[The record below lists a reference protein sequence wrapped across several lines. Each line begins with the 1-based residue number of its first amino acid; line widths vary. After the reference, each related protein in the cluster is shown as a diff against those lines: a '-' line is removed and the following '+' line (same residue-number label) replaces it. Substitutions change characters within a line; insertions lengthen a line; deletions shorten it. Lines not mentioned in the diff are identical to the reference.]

1 MSNFLERRIPAMAIG
16 VYEKSK
22 RYIESHT
29 EKDEKSFAKRDVY
42 PCITISRQTG
52 AGSKPVCEKLIDIM
66 DDYSEPEGVKWA
78 YFDRNLIEKVL
89 EDHNLP
95 KQISEFVKEGKYKHL
110 DAVVNELL
118 GLKPSEWTLIQKTTD
133 TILQLARMG
142 NVVIVGRGANII
154 TSKLK
159 NTFHVRLIASLE
171 KRVEHIKS
179 LMELSEKEAL
189 SYIKKE
195 DENRKKYLKSYFH
208 VDADDPLLYHMTVNT
223 DLLTHKGT
231 AYLIAEAVVLKFSHL
246 FPQFTH

>member
-1 MSNFLERRIPAMAIG
+1 MAIG
-16 VYEKSK
+16 AYEKSK

-29 EKDEKSFAKRDVY
+29 EKSEKSFTKSEVY

-52 AGSKPVCEKLIDIM
+52 AGSKPVCEKLVQIM
-66 DDYSEPEGVKWA
+66 DEYSEPEGVKWA
-78 YFDRNLIEKVL
+78 FFDRNLIEKVL
-89 EDHNLP
+89 NDHNLP
-95 KQISEFVKEGKYKHL
+95 KQISDFMPEGKYKHL
-110 DAVVNELL
+110 NAVVNELL
-118 GLKPSEWTLIQKTTD
+118 GLKPAEWTLIHKTTD

-179 LMELSEKEAL
+179 LMELSEEEAL

-195 DENRKKYLKSYFH
+195 DEKRKKYLKSYFH
-208 VDADDPLLYHMTVNT
+208 ADADDPLLYHMTVNT
-223 DLLTHKGT
+223 DLLTHKGA

>member
-1 MSNFLERRIPAMAIG
+1 MAIG
-16 VYEKSK
+16 AYEKSK

-29 EKDEKSFAKRDVY
+29 KISDKSYTKKDVY

-52 AGSKPVCEKLIDIM
+52 AGSKPVCEKLIQIM
-66 DDYSEPEGVKWA
+66 DEYSEPEGVKWA
-78 YFDRNLIEKVL
+78 FFDRNLIEKVL
-89 EDHNLP
+89 EDHQLP
-95 KQISEFVKEGKYKHL
+95 KQISEFMHEGKYKHL
-110 DAVVNELL
+110 NAVVNELL
-118 GLKPSEWTLIQKTTD
+118 GLKPSEWTLIHKTTD

-159 NTFHVRLIASLE
+159 NTFHIRLIASLE
-171 KRVEHIKS
+171 KRIEHIKS
-179 LMELSEKEAL
+179 LMNLSEEEAL
-189 SYIKKE
+189 NYIKKE

-223 DLLTHKGT
+223 DLLSHKGA

>member
-1 MSNFLERRIPAMAIG
+1 MAIG
-16 VYEKSK
+16 AYEKSK

-29 EKDEKSFAKRDVY
+29 EKSKISFIKREVY

-52 AGSKPVCEKLIDIM
+52 SGSKPVCEKLVDIM
-66 DDYSEPEGVKWA
+66 DEYSEPEGIKWA
-78 YFDRNLIEKVL
+78 FFDRNLIERVM

-95 KQISEFVKEGKYKHL
+95 NQISEFMHEGKYKHL
-110 DAVVNELL
+110 NAIVYELL
-118 GLKPSEWTLIQKTTD
+118 GLKPSEWTIVHKTTD

-179 LMELSEKEAL
+179 IMNLSEKEAL
-189 SYIKKE
+189 NYIKKE
-195 DENRKKYLKSYFH
+195 DENRKKYLKSYFQ
-208 VDADDPLLYHMTVNT
+208 VDVDDPLLYHMTVNT
-223 DLLTHKGT
+223 DLLTHKGA

>member
-1 MSNFLERRIPAMAIG
+1 MAIG
-16 VYEKSK
+16 AYEKSK

-29 EKDEKSFAKRDVY
+29 EKSDKPFVKREVY
-42 PCITISRQTG
+42 PCITVSRQTG
-52 AGSKPVCEKLIDIM
+52 AGSKPVCEKLIQIM

-95 KQISEFVKEGKYKHL
+95 KQISEFMHEGKYKHL
-110 DAVVNELL
+110 NAVVYELL
-118 GLKPSEWTLIQKTTD
+118 GLKPSEWTIVQKTTD

-179 LMELSEKEAL
+179 LMNMSEKEAL
-189 SYIKKE
+189 NYIKKE
-195 DENRKKYLKSYFH
+195 DENRKQFIKSYFH
-208 VDADDPLLYHMTVNT
+208 ADVDDPLLYHMTVNT

-231 AYLIAEAVVLKFSHL
+231 SYLVAEAVVLKFSHL
-246 FPQFTH
+246 FPQFAH

>member
-1 MSNFLERRIPAMAIG
+1 MAIG

-29 EKDEKSFAKRDVY
+29 LKSERQLVKREVY

-52 AGSKPVCEKLIDIM
+52 AGSKPVCEKLIKIM
-66 DDYSEPEGVKWA
+66 DEYSEFENVKWA
-78 YFDRNLIEKVL
+78 FFDRNLIEKVL
-89 EDHNLP
+89 EDHHLP
-95 KQISEFVKEGKYKHL
+95 KQISEFMQEGKYKH
-110 DAVVNELL
+110 VTSTVYELL
-118 GLKPSEWTLIQKTTD
+118 GLKPAEWTLVHKTTD

-142 NVVIVGRGANII
+142 NVVIVGRGSNII
-154 TSKLK
+154 TSNLK

-179 LMELSEKEAL
+179 LMDMNEKDAL
-189 SYIKKE
+189 AYIKKE

-208 VDADDPLLYHMTVNT
+208 ADADDPLLYHMTVNT
-223 DLLTHKGT
+223 DLLTHKGA

>member
-1 MSNFLERRIPAMAIG
+1 MVIG
-16 VYEKSK
+16 AYEKSK

-29 EKDEKSFAKRDVY
+29 EKDEKFFAKREIY
-42 PCITISRQTG
+42 PCITVSRQTG
-52 AGSKPVCEKLIDIM
+52 AGSKPVCEKLIQIM

-95 KQISEFVKEGKYKHL
+95 KQISEFMHEGKYKHL
-110 DAVVNELL
+110 NAVVYEML
-118 GLKPSEWTLIQKTTD
+118 GLKPAEWTIIQKTTD

-179 LMELSEKEAL
+179 LMNMSEKEAL
-189 SYIKKE
+189 NYIKKE
-195 DENRKKYLKSYFH
+195 DENRKQFIKSYFH
-208 VDADDPLLYHMTVNT
+208 ADVDDPLLYHMTVNT

-231 AYLIAEAVVLKFSHL
+231 AYLIAEAVVLKFAHL
-246 FPQFTH
+246 FPQFAH

>member
-1 MSNFLERRIPAMAIG
+1 MAIG
-16 VYEKSK
+16 AYEKSK

-29 EKDEKSFAKRDVY
+29 EKSEKSFAKSEIY

-52 AGSKPVCEKLIDIM
+52 AGSKPVCEKLVHIM
-66 DDYSEPEGVKWA
+66 DEYSEPEAVKWA
-78 YFDRNLIEKVL
+78 FFDRNLIEKVL
-89 EDHNLP
+89 EDHHLP
-95 KQISEFVKEGKYKHL
+95 KQISDFMPEGKYKHL
-110 DAVVNELL
+110 NAVVNELL
-118 GLKPSEWTLIQKTTD
+118 GLKPAEWTLIHKTTD

-171 KRVEHIKS
+171 KRVEHIKT
-179 LMELSEKEAL
+179 LMNLSEEEAL
-189 SYIKKE
+189 NYIKKE
-195 DENRKKYLKSYFH
+195 DEKRKKYLKSYFH
-208 VDADDPLLYHMTVNT
+208 ADADDPLLYHMTVNT
-223 DLLTHKGT
+223 DLLTHKGA

>member
-1 MSNFLERRIPAMAIG
+1 ERRFLVMAIG
-16 VYEKSK
+16 AYEKSK

-29 EKDEKSFAKRDVY
+29 EKSEKLFKKSEIY

-52 AGSKPVCEKLIDIM
+52 AGSKPVCEKLVHIM
-66 DDYSEPEGVKWA
+66 DEYSEPEGIKWA
-78 YFDRNLIEKVL
+78 FFDRNLIEKVL
-89 EDHNLP
+89 EDHHLP
-95 KQISEFVKEGKYKHL
+95 KQISDFMPEGKYKHL
-110 DAVVNELL
+110 NAVVNELL
-118 GLKPSEWTLIQKTTD
+118 GLKPAEWTLIHKTTD

-171 KRVEHIKS
+171 KRVEHIKT
-179 LMELSEKEAL
+179 LMNLSEEEAL
-189 SYIKKE
+189 EYIKKE
-195 DENRKKYLKSYFH
+195 DEKRKKYLKSYFH
-208 VDADDPLLYHMTVNT
+208 ADADDPLLYHMTVNT
-223 DLLTHKGT
+223 DLLTHKGA

>member
-1 MSNFLERRIPAMAIG
+1 MAIG
-16 VYEKSK
+16 AYEKSK

-29 EKDEKSFAKRDVY
+29 EKSDKPFIKKEVY

-52 AGSKPVCEKLIDIM
+52 AGSNPVCEKLIQIM
-66 DDYSEPEGVKWA
+66 DEYSEPEGVKWA
-78 YFDRNLIEKVL
+78 FFDRNLIEKVL
-89 EDHNLP
+89 EDYNLP
-95 KQISEFVKEGKYKHL
+95 KQISEFMREGKYKHL
-110 DAVVNELL
+110 NAVVYEML
-118 GLKPSEWTLIQKTTD
+118 GLKPSEWTLVHKTTD

-142 NVVIVGRGANII
+142 NVVIVGRGANVI
-154 TSKLK
+154 TAKLK

-171 KRVEHIKS
+171 KRIEHIKV
-179 LMELSEKEAL
+179 LMDMNEKEAL
-189 SYIKKE
+189 AHIKQE

-208 VDADDPLLYHMTVNT
+208 VDPDDPLLYHMTVNT

>member
-1 MSNFLERRIPAMAIG
+1 MAIG
-16 VYEKSK
+16 AYEKSK

-29 EKDEKSFAKRDVY
+29 EKSKISFTKREVY
-42 PCITISRQTG
+42 PCVTISRQTG
-52 AGSKPVCEKLIDIM
+52 AGSKPVCEKLVDIM
-66 DDYSEPEGVKWA
+66 DEYSEPEGIKWA
-78 YFDRNLIEKVL
+78 FFDRNLIEKVL

-95 KQISEFVKEGKYKHL
+95 KQISDFMPEGKYRHL
-110 DAVVNELL
+110 NAVVYELL
-118 GLKPSEWTLIQKTTD
+118 GLKPAEWTLTHKTTD

-142 NVVIVGRGANII
+142 NAVIVGRGANII

-179 LMELSEKEAL
+179 LMELSEEEAL
-189 SYIKKE
+189 NYIKKE
-195 DENRKKYLKSYFH
+195 DEKRKKYLKSYFH
-208 VDADDPLLYHMTVNT
+208 ADADDPLLYHMTVNT
-223 DLLTHKGT
+223 DLLTHKGA

>member
-1 MSNFLERRIPAMAIG
+1 MAIG
-16 VYEKSK
+16 AYEKSK

-29 EKDEKSFAKRDVY
+29 EKSEKLFKKSEIY

-52 AGSKPVCEKLIDIM
+52 AGFKPVCEKLVHIM
-66 DDYSEPEGVKWA
+66 DEYSEPEGIKWA
-78 YFDRNLIEKVL
+78 FFDRNLIEKVL
-89 EDHNLP
+89 EDHHLP
-95 KQISEFVKEGKYKHL
+95 KQISDFMPEGKYKHL
-110 DAVVNELL
+110 NAVVNELL
-118 GLKPSEWTLIQKTTD
+118 GLKPAEWTLIHKTTD

-171 KRVEHIKS
+171 KRVEHIKT
-179 LMELSEKEAL
+179 LMNLSEEEAL
-189 SYIKKE
+189 EYIKKE
-195 DENRKKYLKSYFH
+195 DEKRKKYLKSYFH
-208 VDADDPLLYHMTVNT
+208 ADADDPLLYHMTVNT
-223 DLLTHKGT
+223 DLLTHKGA

>member
-1 MSNFLERRIPAMAIG
+1 MAIG
-16 VYEKSK
+16 AYEKSK

-29 EKDEKSFAKRDVY
+29 EKSGKPFAKREVY

-52 AGSKPVCEKLIDIM
+52 AGSKPVCEKLIEIM
-66 DDYSEPEGVKWA
+66 DEYSEFEGVKWA

-95 KQISEFVKEGKYKHL
+95 KQISEFMHEGKYKHL
-110 DAVVNELL
+110 NAVVNELL
-118 GLKPSEWTLIQKTTD
+118 GLKPAEWTLVHKTTD

-171 KRVEHIKS
+171 KRIEHIKS
-179 LMELSEKEAL
+179 LMEMSEKEAL
-189 SYIKKE
+189 NYIKKE
-195 DENRKKYLKSYFH
+195 DENRKKYLKSHFQ
-208 VDADDPLLYHMTVNT
+208 VDADDALLYHMTVNT

-246 FPQFTH
+246 FPQFAHS

>member
-1 MSNFLERRIPAMAIG
+1 MAIG
-16 VYEKSK
+16 AYEKSK

-29 EKDEKSFAKRDVY
+29 KNSDKSYTKREVY

-52 AGSKPVCEKLIDIM
+52 AGSKPVCEKLIQIM
-66 DDYSEPEGVKWA
+66 DEYSEPEGIKWA
-78 YFDRNLIEKVL
+78 FFDRNLIEKVL
-89 EDHNLP
+89 EDHQLP
-95 KQISEFVKEGKYKHL
+95 KQISEFIHEGKYKHL
-110 DAVVNELL
+110 NAVVNELL
-118 GLKPSEWTLIQKTTD
+118 GLKPSEWTLIHKTTD

-171 KRVEHIKS
+171 KRIEHIKS
-179 LMELSEKEAL
+179 LMDLSEEEAL
-189 SYIKKE
+189 NYIKKE

-223 DLLTHKGT
+223 DLLTHKGA